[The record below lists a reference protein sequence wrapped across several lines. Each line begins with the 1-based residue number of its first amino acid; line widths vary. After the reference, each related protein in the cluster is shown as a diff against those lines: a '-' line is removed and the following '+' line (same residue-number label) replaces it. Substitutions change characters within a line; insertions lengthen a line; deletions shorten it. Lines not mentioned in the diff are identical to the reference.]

1 MGLVGPTE
9 NPMSRYKSC
18 LVQISIETETPHMID
33 IRPYHE
39 SDQAP
44 VRDLFIKVNRLI
56 APRGM
61 ESAFEQYIERSLDEE
76 IMQIPDYYA
85 QRNGGFWVATSQN
98 LISGMFG
105 LEETEAGVFELR
117 RMYVD
122 PDFRR
127 MGIARQLLEYGE
139 TCARDMGA
147 RQIILSTSE
156 LQQAALALYR
166 NAGYHASK
174 EEVAKDAS
182 NKTIGGGIRR
192 YHFVKDILAG
202 KAPD

>member
-1 MGLVGPTE
+1 MGLVGTTE